1 MKTILILIFAAAVV
15 FIAGAIGCVVGE
27 LLVKSIK
34 KIFKL

>member
-1 MKTILILIFAAAVV
+1 MKTVIILMVAAAVV

-34 KIFKL
+34 KLFNL

>member
-1 MKTILILIFAAAVV
+1 MKTIIILLVAAAVV
-15 FIAGAIGCVVGE
+15 FIAGAIGCVIGE

>member
-1 MKTILILIFAAAVV
+1 MKTVIIIMVAAAVV

-34 KIFKL
+34 KLFKL

>member
-1 MKTILILIFAAAVV
+1 MVAAAVV

-34 KIFKL
+34 KLFKL